1 LEPLRQQNQLVL
13 DEFNQF
19 QMTSALFTAPALLN
33 GIHSTAALID
43 DGCNTYALIEQKL
56 IQQAQLPCIQLPE
69 PLVASLY
76 NKYAAGTIKE
86 AAVIDSLD
94 VGGSKVKHGASLHML
109 SQRLR
114 ESMA

>member
-1 LEPLRQQNQLVL
+1 LEPLRQQKQLVL
-13 DEFNQF
+13 DEFNKF

-33 GIHSTAALID
+33 GIYSTAALME

-56 IQQAQLPCIQLPE
+56 VQRDQLPCIQLPK

-76 NKYAAGTIKE
+76 NKYAAGTIRG

-94 VGGSKVKHGASLHML
+94 VGGSKAKQGHVFA
-109 SQRLR
+109 
-114 ESMA
+114 